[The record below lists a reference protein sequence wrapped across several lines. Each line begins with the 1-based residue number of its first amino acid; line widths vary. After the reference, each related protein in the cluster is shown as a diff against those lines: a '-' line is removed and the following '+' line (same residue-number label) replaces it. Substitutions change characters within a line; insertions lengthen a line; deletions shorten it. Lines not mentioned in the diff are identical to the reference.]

1 MKSQLRYWI
10 SIIVMCLLLS
20 SMICPSFA
28 VDDEIGY
35 YTGENGRFS
44 VELAENGLCY
54 WYQDGGRY
62 AGRYKKGF
70 NEFDLEL
77 IGSGSAL
84 DTDFQAKVLEDGS
97 LSIVGGIVNGEKFI
111 KSEKPQEILNI
122 DQLWLSRIR
131 KSRRSTGKISLTETV
146 LLDWEGLHITAIGY
160 SADGNEEAIRLV
172 LENNSAD
179 EVILQLADL
188 KINGRSVNPYFYE
201 RVGAREKKNCTLD
214 MGVSLLQAAAIETV
228 ETISASF
235 DVKKDYKLLFTSDLI
250 SIPVQDN
257 RTRVPVLI
265 PLQKTLLSEY
275 HLFIGL
281 IGYENC
287 GTSANL
293 YYYVQNETDN
303 EFEFC
308 FKDARI
314 NGKECAPYI
323 GDKTI
328 KNNSSGVYCTRIYNA
343 EYSGIGTLSDLELF
357 IELEGYESCFA
368 EFNSIDMEFERSGQ
382 LCGYNCDME
391 TYIVSDFWQEN
402 LLPPDEPVENNNDF
416 NYGLSAA
423 KPESGGNESEKYSD
437 DVNRFFSSKAAE
449 AFDYYSNGDR
459 ETAKSKFRY
468 HAIFENDPVSKTV
481 LALRYPNSYTDEQRF
496 ELIHEAAADGYAPAI
511 YSLALF
517 YEQGVGVEEDKD
529 KANELFR
536 TAADILY
543 GVEYVIDPEVA
554 YTIGQCYEYGDGNF
568 EKDDGKAA
576 SLYAHS
582 AMHGESA
589 GATAVG
595 KMIFQERI
603 KSDTE
608 DMVFWFTQAKD
619 ASDPEGTFWY
629 AVMVMLEYA
638 EGDVDELMKTAA
650 DGGNIQAKLYLESGT
665 LYIFM

>member
-1 MKSQLRYWI
+1 MKSQLRCWI
-10 SIIVMCLLLS
+10 SIIVMCFLLS
-20 SMICPSFA
+20 SMICPSLA

-35 YTGENGRFS
+35 YNGENGRFS

-54 WYQDGGRY
+54 WYQDGERY
-62 AGRYKKGF
+62 AGKYKKGF
-70 NEFDLEL
+70 NELDLVL

-97 LSIVGGIVNGEKFI
+97 MSIVGGIVNGEKFI
-111 KSEKPQEILNI
+111 KSEKSQGILDI
-122 DQLWLSRIR
+122 DQLWQSRIR
-131 KSRRSTGKISLTETV
+131 KSRGSTGKISLTETV
-146 LLDWEGLHITAIGY
+146 LLDWEGVRITATGY
-160 SADGNEEAIRLV
+160 SADGNNETIRLA

-179 EVILQLADL
+179 EVLLQLADL
-188 KINGRSVNPYFYE
+188 KINERSVNPYFYE
-201 RVGAREKKNCTLD
+201 RIGAQEKKNCTLD
-214 MGVSLLQAAAIETV
+214 LGVSLLQAAAIETV

-235 DVKKDYKLLFTSDLI
+235 DVKKDYKLVFTSDMI

-287 GTSANL
+287 GTSADL
-293 YYYVQNETDN
+293 YYYIQNETAN

-314 NGKECAPYI
+314 NGEECAPYI

-328 KNNSSGVYCTRIYNA
+328 KSNSSGVYYTRIYNA
-343 EYSGIGTLSDLELF
+343 EYSGIGTMKELELF

-368 EFNSIDMEFERSGQ
+368 EYNSIDMEFERSGQ
-382 LCGYNCDME
+382 LCGYNCDLE
-391 TYIVSDFWQEN
+391 TYVVSDFWQEN
-402 LLPPDEPVENNNDF
+402 LVQPDEPVENNNDL
-416 NYGLSAA
+416 NSGLSTA
-423 KPESGGNESEKYSD
+423 ETEGGGNKSEEYAD
-437 DVNRFFSSKAAE
+437 DVNRFFSSKVAE

-459 ETAKSKFRY
+459 EIAKSKFRY
-468 HAIFENDPVSKTV
+468 YAIFENDPVSKTV
-481 LALRYPNSYTDEQRF
+481 LALRYPDSYTDEQRF
-496 ELIHEAAADGYAPAI
+496 ELIREAADNGYAPAI
-511 YSLALF
+511 YSLALS

-529 KANELFR
+529 RANELFR
-536 TAADILY
+536 TAADMLY

-568 EKDDGKAA
+568 EQDDGKAA
-576 SLYAHS
+576 SLYAHA

-603 KSDTE
+603 KGEAE
-608 DMVFWFTQAKD
+608 DMVLWFTQAKD
-619 ASDPEGTFWY
+619 AGNPEGTFWY
-629 AVMVMLEYA
+629 AVMVMMEYA
-638 EGDVDELMKTAA
+638 EGDVEELMKTAA
-650 DGGNIQAKLYLESGT
+650 DGGSIQAKIYLKSGA